1 MDARV
6 QTSSERHIDVVI
18 NQGADSRVFTETL
31 ILLVGK
37 TPGIYLDLCLIGT
50 ICHGCAWTILTRF
63 CLLMRNWGG

>member
-37 TPGIYLDLCLIGT
+37 TPGIYFDL
-50 ICHGCAWTILTRF
+50 
-63 CLLMRNWGG
+63 